1 MALNFVS
8 IQPVSVLFGAIN
20 PFTFKVIIN
29 MYVPM
34 VNLLIFFWSIFV
46 SLYHSLIFFSLFLGV
61 LFREVPLEIVV
72 NCFSG
77 AEFS

>member
-8 IQPVSVLFGAIN
+8 IQPVYVLFGAIN

-34 VNLLIFFWSIFV
+34 VNLLIFFG
-46 SLYHSLIFFSLFLGV
+46 LFL
-61 LFREVPLEIVV
+61 
-72 NCFSG
+72 
-77 AEFS
+77 